1 MSMIIQKCDLNR
13 ELQLQKFDTR
23 YIKNIIQ
30 KLNKLG
36 HYIDRYVKI
45 CRHNKKCYDITYF

>member
-1 MSMIIQKCDLNR
+1 MIVQKQDLTR
-13 ELQLQKFDTR
+13 ELQLQKFDTQ

-36 HYIDRYVKI
+36 HYIDRHVKI
-45 CRHNKKCYDITYF
+45 CMYNEKCYDVTYF

>member
-1 MSMIIQKCDLNR
+1 MIIQKCDLNR